1 MSAARAGGPRAPAA
15 GAPGAKVVL
24 GLKAH
29 SGWAAL
35 VALGFRRPGARELDG
50 AGAQVV
56 ERRRLDLFEKG
67 SEWVKAPYHAAE
79 SLKPEEA
86 RRMVDRGVA
95 AAHRN
100 AARALRETVSRLRA
114 AGHDPV
120 ACAILVGT
128 SMPSWTTDEIL
139 AVHFRMHKAE
149 GVLWRDALA
158 SGAKDAGLAVV
169 PVPEKELQEIAPDV
183 LHESWS
189 AVTARVDAFRK
200 AVGAPWGKDQKDAAI
215 AALVGR
221 RRAGR
226 ASR

>member
-1 MSAARAGGPRAPAA
+1 MTAARAGAS
-15 GAPGAKVVL
+15 GAKVIL

-50 AGAQVV
+50 AGVQVID
-56 ERRRLDLFEKG
+56 RRRLDLFEAG

-79 SLKPEEA
+79 NLNPDEA

-100 AARALRETVSRLRA
+100 AARALRGTVGRLRE

-120 ACAILVGT
+120 ACAILMGAP
-128 SMPSWTTDEIL
+128 MPSWTTDEIL

-158 SGAKDAGLAVV
+158 AGAKQAGLAVV
-169 PVPEKELQEIAPDV
+169 PVPEKDLEEIAPDM

-189 AVTARVDAFRK
+189 AVTARVEAFRK
-200 AVGAPWGKDQKDAAI
+200 VVGAPWGKDQKDAAI
-215 AALVGR
+215 AALIGR
-221 RRAGR
+221 RRAGPGR
-226 ASR
+226 AL

>member
-1 MSAARAGGPRAPAA
+1 MTAARAGGS
-15 GAPGAKVVL
+15 GAKVVL

-35 VALGFRRPGARELDG
+35 VALGFRRPGARELEG
-50 AGAQVV
+50 AGVQVV
-56 ERRRLDLFEKG
+56 ERRRLDLFEPG
-67 SEWVKAPYHAAE
+67 AEWVKAPYHAAE
-79 SLKPEEA
+79 TLKPEEA

-100 AARALRETVSRLRA
+100 AARALREVVGRLRES
-114 AGHDPV
+114 GHDPV
-120 ACAILVGT
+120 ACAILTGAP
-128 SMPSWTTDEIL
+128 MPPWTTDEIL

-158 SGAKDAGLAVV
+158 AGAREAGLAVI
-169 PVPEKELQEIAPDV
+169 PVPEKDLQEIAPDV

-189 AVTARVDAFRK
+189 AVTARVDALRK

>member
-1 MSAARAGGPRAPAA
+1 
-15 GAPGAKVVL
+15 
-24 GLKAH
+24 
-29 SGWAAL
+29 
-35 VALGFRRPGARELDG
+35 
-50 AGAQVV
+50 
-56 ERRRLDLFEKG
+56 
-67 SEWVKAPYHAAE
+67 
-79 SLKPEEA
+79 
-86 RRMVDRGVA
+86 
-95 AAHRN
+95 
-100 AARALRETVSRLRA
+100 
-114 AGHDPV
+114 
-120 ACAILVGT
+120 
-128 SMPSWTTDEIL
+128 MPSWTTDEIL

-158 SGAKDAGLAVV
+158 AGAKAAGLAVV

-189 AVTARVDAFRK
+189 AVTVRVDAFRK